1 MFRHFRNESDT
12 NLKKLAAK
20 ALEDALDD
28 LDRTR
33 IAEGQR
39 LKADLLQRGQNLK
52 DLVEKIAARADD
64 AVILQKKKLQ
74 ERIATLGIELQTD
87 DERLAKELAFYV
99 EKADITE
106 ETVRLQS
113 HLVQYAQLLDSDDD
127 PGRNL
132 DFLGQEMNRE
142 ANTLSAK
149 TADMDIAGYALS
161 LKTELNRIR
170 EQIMNIE

>member
-1 MFRHFRNESDT
+1 MRIHADKTVDIHAAMTAESREEQLNELIQSKEG
-12 NLKKLAAK
+12 LKQSLKEQAADFK
-20 ALEDALDD
+20 SSFQELSKELP
-28 LDRTR
+28 
-33 IAEGQR
+33 
-39 LKADLLQRGQNLK
+39 
-52 DLVEKIAARADD
+52 VE
-64 AVILQKKKLQ
+64 
-74 ERIATLGIELQTD
+74 E
-87 DERLAKELAFYV
+87 ERLARELVFYA

-113 HLVQYAQLLDSDDD
+113 HLVQYEQLLDSDDD

>member
-1 MFRHFRNESDT
+1 MSPVSPPFV
-12 NLKKLAAK
+12 LWKL
-20 ALEDALDD
+20 LS
-28 LDRTR
+28 TPS
-33 IAEGQR
+33 
-39 LKADLLQRGQNLK
+39 
-52 DLVEKIAARADD
+52 
-64 AVILQKKKLQ
+64 
-74 ERIATLGIELQTD
+74 RIATLGIELQTD

-113 HLVQYAQLLDSDDD
+113 HLVQYEQLLDSDDD